1 MTWRGSTT
9 TMERVFASLPYL
21 LPLVEVFKYG
31 SFLMTQL
38 PILGVLFLP
47 ILPLLKVYYGVRY
60 AGLLVFFAL
69 FTLVVRSERIGHFI
83 RFNTMQAILL
93 DISIF
98 LFGILMDLI
107 RLVSI
112 GNFAV
117 TTLSTTVFL
126 GIIAAAIY
134 SVTQS
139 LMGRYAEIPAI
150 SDAVHMQVR

>member
-98 LFGILMDLI
+98 LFVIVSGS
-107 RLVSI
+107 LVFNNIPKESSPDVSLPYI
-112 GNFAV
+112 YV
-117 TTLSTTVFL
+117 SL
-126 GIIAAAIY
+126 GY
-134 SVTQS
+134 LDSPLFGKSVTR
-139 LMGRYAEIPAI
+139 LLP
-150 SDAVHMQVR
+150 